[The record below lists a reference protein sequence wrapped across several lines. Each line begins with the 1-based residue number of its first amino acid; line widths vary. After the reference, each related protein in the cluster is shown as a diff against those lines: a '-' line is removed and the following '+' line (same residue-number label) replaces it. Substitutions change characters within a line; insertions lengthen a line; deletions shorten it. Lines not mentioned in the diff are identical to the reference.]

1 MGRLLLEMSLIVQ
14 HSSGWLFLVI
24 DCILFGF
31 GVNTVLSLLFCRIV
45 IFSNELFFLQNLKS

>member
-14 HSSGWLFLVI
+14 YSSGWLFLVI

-45 IFSNELFFLQNLKS
+45 IFSNELFFL